1 MIGYK
6 MSSYKKNVGVY
17 SAIKTFLD
25 ENVKYGWTN
34 DLVANMTT
42 FFVRGVFWRMSF
54 LGNLKPLDKKLD
66 LWRTPNF

>member
-25 ENVKYGWTN
+25 ENVKYG
-34 DLVANMTT
+34 
-42 FFVRGVFWRMSF
+42 
-54 LGNLKPLDKKLD
+54 
-66 LWRTPNF
+66 